1 VHGIVVFG
9 LCVGVFLGVPRLRS
23 ATVHTLDGHRYQ
35 GVITFGNNVLNVA
48 LGDTNTAQVPLTNL
62 LAAVLNSAGPETSLL
77 GPLTGGWTS
86 RDVGDVTIAGRA
98 GQLNDT
104 FAIKGAAAAN
114 EKKAD
119 GFHLIYR
126 SVVGDGEI
134 LARVT
139 AVQGADLQARA
150 FVTVRE
156 SLAAEGPYALLGVS
170 AGGRLCFQARS
181 EWGTKARTQ
190 VLEDVGIPHWLRLVR
205 KDKQFMAYHSSNG
218 RDWRPAGGTN
228 TSLGDSIHI
237 GMAVSS
243 PGRFALAQATF
254 DHVRLTVNGLQGE
267 YFANEG
273 FKTLKL
279 TRVDPRVDFWWGGGT
294 PGESVPEDH
303 FSARWTGQ
311 AEPRYSEAY
320 SFHLDAENAQQDA
333 ARLWVN
339 GQLAASVPSRQQPEN
354 AAPMPLPILLQ
365 AGRRYDL
372 KLEYQHGEGSASVR
386 LGWSS
391 RNQSREVIPHSRL
404 LCSPQ
409 LAGPGGGDPPQSE
422 GSRLISA
429 KGLLLSTGSFAAG
442 PVVSVDESIVK
453 FSFQGEREM
462 AVPTRQVAA
471 VFLRVPRRPP
481 SLDRVRTGVLLSN
494 GDMFEGEFQKMDGR
508 NVKVSSVLFG
518 IRSFW
523 LDDVAA
529 IFLRPAGAAPG
540 AYAVRTAEGSVLQVR
555 SLGLAPDKVVCE
567 EEVLGLMGL
576 SPDSLVE
583 LRRAGTSEGATP

>member
-1 VHGIVVFG
+1 VLGGF
-9 LCVGVFLGVPRLRS
+9 CAGVFLVGTPLRS

-35 GVITFGNNVLNVA
+35 GMVTFGSNTLMVA
-48 LGDTNTAQVPLTNL
+48 FGDTNTAQVPLTNL

-77 GPLTGGWTS
+77 GPLTGGWMS
-86 RDVGDVTIAGRA
+86 RDVGDVTIAGCA

-119 GFHLIYR
+119 GFHLIHR
-126 SVVGDGEI
+126 NVVGDGEI

-139 AVQGADLQARA
+139 AVQGADAHARA

-190 VLEDVGIPHWLRLVR
+190 LLEEVGIPHWLRLVR

-218 RDWRPAGGTN
+218 RDWKPAGGTN
-228 TSLGDSIHI
+228 TSLGDAIHI

-254 DHVRLTVNGLQGE
+254 DHVRLTGNGLQGD
-267 YFANEG
+267 YFADEG
-273 FKTLKL
+273 FKNLKL
-279 TRVDPRVDFWWGGGT
+279 ARVDPRVDFWWGGGT

-303 FSARWTGQ
+303 FSVRWTGQ
-311 AEPRYSEAY
+311 VEPRYSEAY
-320 SFHLDAENAQQDA
+320 TFHLEADNTQHDA
-333 ARLWVN
+333 AHLWVN
-339 GQLAASVPSRQQPEN
+339 NQLAASVPSRPQAEKP
-354 AAPMPLPILLQ
+354 APMPIPIQLQ
-365 AGRRYDL
+365 ADRRYDL
-372 KLEYQHGEGSASVR
+372 KLEYRHGEGPASVR

-391 RNQSREVIPHSRL
+391 RNQSREAIPHSRL

-409 LAGPGGGDPPQSE
+409 LAVPAGEAPPSE
-422 GSRLISA
+422 SSRLVAA
-429 KGLLLSTGSFAAG
+429 KGLLLWTGSFAAG
-442 PVVSVDESIVK
+442 PVVSLDDSSVK
-453 FSFQGEREM
+453 FSFQGEQEM
-462 AVPTRQVAA
+462 TVPTRQVTA

-481 SLDRVRTGVLLSN
+481 SLDRVRTGVLLNN
-494 GDMFEGEFQKMDGR
+494 GDLFEGEFQKLEGR

-518 IRSFW
+518 LRSFW

-529 IFLRPAGAAPG
+529 IFLRPAGSATG

-555 SLGLAPDKVVCE
+555 SLVLAPDRVACDE
-567 EEVLGLMGL
+567 GVLGTIGL

-583 LRRAGTSEGATP
+583 LRRAGTGEDARP